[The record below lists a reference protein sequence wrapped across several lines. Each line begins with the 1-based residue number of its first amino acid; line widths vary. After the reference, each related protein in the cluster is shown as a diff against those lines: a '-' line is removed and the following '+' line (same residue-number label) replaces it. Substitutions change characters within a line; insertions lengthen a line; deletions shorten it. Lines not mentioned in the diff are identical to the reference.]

1 MLINQYLYNRALI
14 KQRLKKKK
22 EELNVL
28 SPRTT
33 FDGLSI
39 NLQSELSDEK
49 KPDEFKKVVIEDKKD
64 KNKEKEDKK
73 KIKIEEDKDKKEDE
87 DEKEIQEE
95 EQEIQEEEQE
105 VDDDFDDLK
114 EDLELVKDDVDDKVD
129 DDLEEDFELVQDEQ
143 NDDLVQENKLLEGG
157 YDSGSEKNKNDKNIK
172 NVVVSFF

>member
-14 KQRLKKKK
+14 KQRLKKQK

-28 SPRTT
+28 SPRST

-64 KNKEKEDKK
+64 KEKVDEEKEV
-73 KIKIEEDKDKKEDE
+73 E
-87 DEKEIQEE
+87 EKEVE
-95 EQEIQEEEQE
+95 EEEQE
-105 VDDDFDDLK
+105 VEEEVEEEVEDDFDDL
-114 EDLELVKDDVDDKVD
+114 ELVQDDVDDKVD
-129 DDLEEDFELVQDEQ
+129 DDLEEDFELVQDEE

-157 YDSGSEKNKNDKNIK
+157 FNNGSEKNKNDKNVK
-172 NVVVSFF
+172 NVVLSFF

>member
-28 SPRTT
+28 SPRST

-73 KIKIEEDKDKKEDE
+73 KIKIEEKEDE
-87 DEKEIQEE
+87 K
-95 EQEIQEEEQE
+95 EIQEEEQE

-129 DDLEEDFELVQDEQ
+129 NDLEEDFELVQDEQ
-143 NDDLVQENKLLEGG
+143 NDGLDQENKLLEGG
-157 YDSGSEKNKNDKNIK
+157 YDSDSNLEKNKNDKNVK

>member
-14 KQRLKKKK
+14 KQRLKKQK

-28 SPRTT
+28 SPRST

-64 KNKEKEDKK
+64 KKKNK
-73 KIKIEEDKDKKEDE
+73 
-87 DEKEIQEE
+87 DEKEVEDEE
-95 EQEIQEEEQE
+95 EVEVEDEVEDEVDDEVEDE
-105 VDDDFDDLK
+105 VDDDFDDLE
-114 EDLELVKDDVDDKVD
+114 EDLELVQDDVDDKVD

-143 NDDLVQENKLLEGG
+143 NDDLDQENKLLEGG
-157 YDSGSEKNKNDKNIK
+157 YDSNLEKNKNDKNVK

>member
-14 KQRLKKKK
+14 KQRLKKQK

-28 SPRTT
+28 SPRST

-73 KIKIEEDKDKKEDE
+73 KIQIEEKVEDEKNE

-95 EQEIQEEEQE
+95 EQE
-105 VDDDFDDLK
+105 V
-114 EDLELVKDDVDDKVD
+114 
-129 DDLEEDFELVQDEQ
+129 
-143 NDDLVQENKLLEGG
+143 
-157 YDSGSEKNKNDKNIK
+157 
-172 NVVVSFF
+172 